1 MQVTQTDEIKEPLQS
16 VSNSVLTNDVTKECL
31 GESLTE
37 FEKIRMMIKE

>member
-1 MQVTQTDEIKEPLQS
+1 MQVTQTDEMKEPQQS
-16 VSNSVLTNDVTKECL
+16 LSHAVLTNDVTKEYL